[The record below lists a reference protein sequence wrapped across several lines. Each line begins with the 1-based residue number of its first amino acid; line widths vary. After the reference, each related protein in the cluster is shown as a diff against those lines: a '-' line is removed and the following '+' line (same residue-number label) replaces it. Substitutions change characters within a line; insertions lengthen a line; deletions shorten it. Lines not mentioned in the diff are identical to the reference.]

1 MDGNLEKMFL
11 DTPHNIHPPP
21 QKKDQLKKKKVV
33 IRKQRWNRNKFGCWT
48 NDLIHPMDDTWLK
61 P

>member
-33 IRKQRWNRNKFGCWT
+33 IRKQRWNRNKFGC
-48 NDLIHPMDDTWLK
+48 
-61 P
+61 